1 MIVNPFKQVE
11 KQMKAKLEKFSQA
24 LYRTT
29 RYTIAILLMLM
40 FFIIMLEVIFRYI
53 VSSPAFWTEE
63 LARYL
68 MFYMVLLGSSVAIRN
83 DGHPALLFILQGFS
97 MSFQKRWK
105 ILVDALVFLV
115 LIFIFKEGLIM
126 AVDEMISSTPALR
139 ISFFWIYIALPLGS
153 LLMMFELVM
162 RYFFGMHDK
171 KDRLEEN

>member
-1 MIVNPFKQVE
+1 
-11 KQMKAKLEKFSQA
+11 MKVKLRKFSQA
-24 LYRTT
+24 LNRVT
-29 RYTIAILLMLM
+29 RYTIAFLLMLM
-40 FFIIMLEVIFRYI
+40 FIIIMLEIIFRY
-53 VSSPAFWTEE
+53 VVTYPAFWTEE

-68 MFYMVLLGSSVAIRN
+68 MFYMVLLGGSVAIRN

-139 ISFFWIYIALPLGS
+139 ISFFWIYIALPIGS

-162 RYFFGMHDK
+162 KNVFGVQGKEHMS
-171 KDRLEEN
+171 EEN

>member
-1 MIVNPFKQVE
+1 
-11 KQMKAKLEKFSQA
+11 MKSKLEKFSHA
-24 LYRTT
+24 LYQTN
-29 RYTIAILLMLM
+29 RYTIAILLLLM
-40 FFIIMLEVIFRYI
+40 FIIIMLEVIFRYI

-97 MSFQKRWK
+97 MSFQRRWR

-115 LIFIFKEGLIM
+115 LIFIFKEGLLM
-126 AVDEMISSTPALR
+126 AIDEMISSTPALR

-153 LLMMFELVM
+153 LLMMFEIVM
-162 RYFFGMHDK
+162 RYFLIVQK
-171 KDRLEEN
+171 KEDTFEGN